1 MLGRTIS
8 HYRTL
13 EKLSGGG
20 GGVGYKAQDARLDR
34 AVDLKFLPDDVA
46 HDADALK
53 RFKREAKATSALNH
67 SNIYT
72 IYDIGEDAGHTF
84 IAMEYLDGMAL
95 KQRIAIAPIL
105 W

>member
-1 MLGRTIS
+1 MV
-8 HYRTL
+8 YN
-13 EKLSGGG
+13 
-20 GGVGYKAQDARLDR
+20 AQDARLDR